1 MSSKKGERQKDGSL
15 LYCGFYS
22 VSASVALGAS
32 MKVRVN
38 HKHFHSDAHSST

>member
-15 LYCGFYS
+15 LYCRFYS
-22 VSASVALGAS
+22 VSVALGAS
-32 MKVRVN
+32 VKVRVN